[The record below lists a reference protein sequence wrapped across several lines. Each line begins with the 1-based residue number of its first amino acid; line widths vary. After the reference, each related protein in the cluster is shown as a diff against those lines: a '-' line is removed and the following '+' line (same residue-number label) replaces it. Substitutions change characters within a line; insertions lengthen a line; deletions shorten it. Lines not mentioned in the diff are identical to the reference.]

1 MNEGINHMFSRLPSD
16 ITTTERTRRFI
27 NQWIFDRFP
36 EKQPAILAEIPF
48 TLSLAVKGFY
58 NSGFHGSS
66 FKMDICCE
74 LSQ

>member
-1 MNEGINHMFSRLPSD
+1 MNEGINHLFSRFPSD
-16 ITTTERTRRFI
+16 ITATERTRWLV

-48 TLSLAVKGFY
+48 TLSLAVKSFY
-58 NSGFHGSS
+58 NSGLHNSS